1 MNATVQERWESRRR
15 QVSRGVGR
23 LKTIRD
29 KLELID
35 TVADIPNL
43 RRFESNGKDVFVVH
57 GHDEAAKQTAARLIE
72 RLGYRPIVLH
82 EQPNLG
88 RTVIEKFEQ
97 HSEVAFALVLLTQD
111 DVGGLRREAKPPDL
125 TARERQNVVLELGYF
140 IGKLGR
146 SRVCAVYDEK
156 VELPSDL
163 LGIAYIPLDGQLAW
177 TYRVATEM
185 RAAGLDI
192 DMNKVV

>member
-1 MNATVQERWESRRR
+1 
-15 QVSRGVGR
+15 VGR